1 MNVQIFKKYI
11 KEKILGLLFERRQI
25 WNILNGYIKKKL
37 LLKNYRRITDYML
50 PYNHEMLF
58 SSMIISH
65 MPQVCTIAIWKF
77 HEIIANNN
85 EYNN

>member
-1 MNVQIFKKYI
+1 MYKFFKNI

-37 LLKNYRRITDYML
+37 LLKNYRRITGYML

-65 MPQVCTIAIWKF
+65 MPQVYTIAI
-77 HEIIANNN
+77 
-85 EYNN
+85 